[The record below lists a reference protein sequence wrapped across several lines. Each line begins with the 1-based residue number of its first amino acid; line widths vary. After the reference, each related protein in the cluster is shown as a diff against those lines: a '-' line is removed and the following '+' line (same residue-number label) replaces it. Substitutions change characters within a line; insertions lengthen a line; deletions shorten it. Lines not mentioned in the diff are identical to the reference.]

1 MGIESLSNN
10 NGENMEKK
18 LDPRV
23 ESLAIPLARDYAEK
37 NYPKNGRWNFS
48 ASMAR
53 RKWRKIAKE

>member
-10 NGENMEKK
+10 NGENMEKE

-37 NYPKNGRWNFS
+37 NYPKMEDGTFS

-53 RKWRKIAKE
+53 RKRRKIAKK

>member
-37 NYPKNGRWNFS
+37 NYPKMEDGTF
-48 ASMAR
+48 
-53 RKWRKIAKE
+53 

>member
-1 MGIESLSNN
+1 MGMESLPNN

-37 NYPKNGRWNFS
+37 NYPKWKMELFNQHG
-48 ASMAR
+48 AA
-53 RKWRKIAKE
+53 